1 MACRMRVVGRV
12 VTAMPTPMIAEQM
25 VHPINACANIKHH
38 CLRESRSIALRF
50 KHEMEVLYLIGILN
64 HFYNLSC
71 LLSSNII

>member
-1 MACRMRVVGRV
+1 MRPVKIDRIINPTGPPMACRMRVVGRV

-50 KHEMEVLYLIGILN
+50 KHEM
-64 HFYNLSC
+64 
-71 LLSSNII
+71 